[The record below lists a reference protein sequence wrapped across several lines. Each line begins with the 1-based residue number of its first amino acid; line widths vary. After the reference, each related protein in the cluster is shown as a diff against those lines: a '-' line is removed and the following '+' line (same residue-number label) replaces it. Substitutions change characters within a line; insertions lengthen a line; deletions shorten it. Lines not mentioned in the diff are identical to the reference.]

1 MWPEGEGKILNEML
15 IPFLL
20 RASLNLVGFVYV
32 HKWMLHNSSGQPV
45 PEFMTFHDYISHEFT
60 ALALWDAVGRKEAY
74 KQKHF

>member
-32 HKWMLHNSSGQPV
+32 HRWMLHNSSGQPV
-45 PEFMTFHDYISHEFT
+45 PEFMMVHDYISHEFT
-60 ALALWDAVGRKEAY
+60 ALALWGAVGRKEAY